1 MSNLIEFDVQCAD
14 FQRDPYT
21 MYARLHR
28 DDAVLID
35 PRFGAYFIGGY
46 ADVHRIL
53 TSPGFTTEPLAK
65 RAEPVMG
72 DRVLAQMKGPEH
84 DAKRKA
90 VLSGLTGRLFRER
103 YGPMIQRISED
114 LLAPRLALG
123 QLDLVNQFGKEYGVL
138 VTLGV
143 LGLPTDRYK
152 ELATWHVGVVDFVT
166 SLSMSDEERRF
177 SLECSRN
184 LIDYLTPIV
193 SHCLATPDEGLIS
206 MLCKAAPDGQQ
217 MSVSEV
223 VALVLNVL
231 LAATEPA
238 DKTLALLFKH
248 LLDNPAQFER
258 VKANRELL
266 GAAIDETLRL
276 TSPVQLIPR
285 QTEVDMQLSGIDI
298 PKGSVIFCLIGAANR
313 DPAVFNS
320 PDTFQIDRQK
330 SSGHLPL
337 GKIAHHLAFGA
348 GMHVCVGAAFSLL
361 QIELTA
367 NLLLDKLNDIRF
379 APGFVYREQGLYT
392 RGPSALCIEFSATG
406 ASTPEIVEVTEVAVL

>member
-1 MSNLIEFDVQCAD
+1 MPNLIEFDVQSSD
-14 FQRDPYT
+14 FQRDPYLT
-21 MYARLHR
+21 YALLHR
-28 DDAVLID
+28 NDAVLID
-35 PRFGAYFIGGY
+35 HQFGAYFIGGY

-53 TSPGFTTEPLAK
+53 TSPEFTTEPLAK

-114 LLAPRLALG
+114 LLSPWLALG
-123 QLDLVNQFGKEYGVL
+123 RIDLVNQFGKEYGVL
-138 VTLGV
+138 ATLGL

-152 ELATWHVGVVDFVT
+152 EIAVWHTGVVDFVT
-166 SLSMSDEERRF
+166 SLSMSDQQRRF
-177 SLECSRN
+177 SLECSRY
-184 LIDYLTPIV
+184 LIDYLSPIV
-193 SHCLATPDEGLIS
+193 ERCMRTPDQGLIS
-206 MLCKAAPDGQQ
+206 MLCKAAPEGQQ

-248 LLDNPAQFER
+248 LLDNPAQFSG

-276 TSPVQLIPR
+276 TSPVQFIPR
-285 QTEVDMQLSGIDI
+285 QTEVDAQVCGVNI

-313 DPAVFNS
+313 DPSVFDS
-320 PDTFQIDRQK
+320 PDIFQIDRK
-330 SSGHLPL
+330 KPSGHLPL
-337 GKIAHHLAFGA
+337 GKVAHHLAFGT
-348 GMHVCVGAAFSLL
+348 GTHVCVGAAFSLL

-367 NLLLDKLNDIRF
+367 NLLLNKLKDIRY
-379 APGFVYREQGLYT
+379 APGFEYREQGIYT
-392 RGPSALCIEFSATG
+392 RGPSALCIEFSAAGSTSEKDGVAREVG
-406 ASTPEIVEVTEVAVL
+406 AL